1 MSKEFYFETLKE
13 KYGDFPTDATNKD
26 DLFDFETLKKQY
38 GDFQTTDATN
48 KKVIEQIAS
57 QLLIDARYY
66 GTDLQLREKE
76 DIINFLNKVFKT
88 YDDDN
93 IFMVLENFKNDFSNA
108 LESKDIREEYFGSQ
122 DGRCFLWGMAT
133 IDYQTTMD
141 NITEALAEGYS
152 ADEELFYQAL
162 NSLSGSIENMK
173 FDLNEKDLMG
183 EKISKRKSY

>member
-13 KYGDFPTDATNKD
+13 KYGDFP
-26 DLFDFETLKKQY
+26 
-38 GDFQTTDATN
+38 TTDATN

-66 GTDLQLREKE
+66 GSDLQLREKE

-88 YDDDN
+88 YTDIDDDN

-122 DGRCFLWGMAT
+122 DGRRFLWGMAT
-133 IDYQTTMD
+133 IDYLTTVD
-141 NITEALAEGYS
+141 DITEALAEGYS

-162 NSLSGSIENMK
+162 NSMSGVIENMK
-173 FDLNEKDLMG
+173 FDLNEKDLIG

>member
-1 MSKEFYFETLKE
+1 MSKEFDFETLKE
-13 KYGDFPTDATNKD
+13 KYVDFPTDATNKD

-57 QLLIDARYY
+57 QLLIEARYY
-66 GTDLQLREKE
+66 GSDLQLREKE

-93 IFMVLENFKNDFSNA
+93 IFMMLENFKNDFSNA

-133 IDYQTTMD
+133 IDYQTTID

-162 NSLSGSIENMK
+162 NSMSGTIENMK